1 MEKNTVMTQPTKKGN
16 IDTQVEK
23 IMVLLEQINKA
34 TELKATVRFRNIL
47 NVLYEGEV
55 DKLEVMI
62 TKQEKTPSTCGNTK
76 NTKEEAE

>member
-1 MEKNTVMTQPTKKGN
+1 MEKNTIMTQPTKKGN

-55 DKLEVMI
+55 DKLEGMI
-62 TKQEKTPSTCGNTK
+62 TKSTCGNTK